1 MPAKSLQSC
10 LTLRP
15 YGLQAHRLLCPSDTP
30 GRNTGEGCHFLLQ
43 RVFPTQGSNPSRD
56 QYKRNIPLAQK
67 MESLLDSVETSVTLG
82 WGSMPAPLLALRP
95 RLHDPGAEGAE
106 KLVPETEPPLGLSCL
121 PLGMK
126 PQSPD
131 GGLPSRAKAS
141 LVHPIDGG
149 TCGGKAPKCPG
160 GSTSPRGRVP
170 TSSLL
175 PKISPPWITEPPL
188 DLSCLSPWDETA
200 ISRWWPDLRS

>member
-1 MPAKSLQSC
+1 
-10 LTLRP
+10 
-15 YGLQAHRLLCPSDTP
+15 
-30 GRNTGEGCHFLLQ
+30 
-43 RVFPTQGSNPSRD
+43 
-56 QYKRNIPLAQK
+56 

-149 TCGGKAPKCPG
+149 TSGGKALKSPG
-160 GSTSPRGRVP
+160 GSTSPRAGLPPLASFLKTCP
-170 TSSLL
+170 TSDDS
-175 PKISPPWITEPPL
+175 TQV
-188 DLSCLSPWDETA
+188 
-200 ISRWWPDLRS
+200 R

>member
-1 MPAKSLQSC
+1 
-10 LTLRP
+10 
-15 YGLQAHRLLCPSDTP
+15 
-30 GRNTGEGCHFLLQ
+30 
-43 RVFPTQGSNPSRD
+43 
-56 QYKRNIPLAQK
+56 
-67 MESLLDSVETSVTLG
+67 
-82 WGSMPAPLLALRP
+82 MPAPLLALRP

-131 GGLPSRAKAS
+131 GALPSRAKAS
-141 LVHPIDGG
+141 LVHPADGG
-149 TCGGKAPKCPG
+149 TCGGKAPKSPG

-175 PKISPPWITEPPL
+175 PWGCPTCGESTLQRVVLQELGCVQGMGVRKAGGMGDKPWVFLPA
-188 DLSCLSPWDETA
+188 LSILTVQEQDFP
-200 ISRWWPDLRS
+200 